1 MKLDWAGEIPASPPR
16 TTAEAINFCRTL
28 IRRVLAM
35 VFPLTGDSWPLMI
48 NLTKANAHGQ
58 PCHWVCRPSLKN
70 LLANLLTFTKAS
82 GQYCKQ
88 I

>member
-1 MKLDWAGEIPASPPR
+1 
-16 TTAEAINFCRTL
+16 
-28 IRRVLAM
+28 M